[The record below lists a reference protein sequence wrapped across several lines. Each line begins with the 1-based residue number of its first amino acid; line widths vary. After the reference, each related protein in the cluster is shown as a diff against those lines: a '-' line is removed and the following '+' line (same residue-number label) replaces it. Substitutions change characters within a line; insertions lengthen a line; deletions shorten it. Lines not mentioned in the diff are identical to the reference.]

1 MAFRRNGLH
10 ETPNTTRI
18 AHWSEESVFANGIPS
33 DAVNFWVGILEYR
46 NLLGNSPLRE
56 LANYA
61 FACLTTLISSVV
73 VEIIFS
79 YVTSIK
85 TKPRNRMSTVLI
97 EAIIRIR
104 IHLSFKN
111 KCCIDFVPITRMLSL
126 FNTDNLYQAVRAIEA
141 ADNEMN

>member
-1 MAFRRNGLH
+1 M
-10 ETPNTTRI
+10 
-18 AHWSEESVFANGIPS
+18 
-33 DAVNFWVGILEYR
+33 
-46 NLLGNSPLRE
+46 
-56 LANYA
+56 
-61 FACLTTLISSVV
+61 
-73 VEIIFS
+73 
-79 YVTSIK
+79 TSIK